1 MIASAVGGVEINF
14 VGGLLVVVLVGLV
27 GWGFRSIKKE
37 LKPLRRVAVI
47 EARQMS
53 MDRVQKLIEEH
64 VATLSANG
72 GSSLRDSIDR
82 NEAMTKEI
90 LKAVGE

>member
-1 MIASAVGGVEINF
+1 MIGSALGGVEVNF
-14 VGGLLVVVLVGLV
+14 LGGISVVVLVGLM

-37 LKPLRRVAVI
+37 LKPLKRVAVI
-47 EARQMS
+47 EARQAS
-53 MDRVQKLIEEH
+53 MHRAQTLIVEH
-64 VATLSANG
+64 VATLAANG

-82 NEAMTKEI
+82 NEVMTREI